1 MRDESP
7 ALTPELLLRAY
18 VAGLFPMAEG
28 RDNPEIFWVN
38 PRRRGIIPLDGFHIS
53 RSLARTMRRGTLH
66 ATVNEDFAGVVE
78 GCADRQETWINA
90 EIAALYLALH
100 QRGHAHSI
108 EIRDENGLVGGLY
121 GVSIGG
127 AFFGESMFSR
137 VRDASKIAMA
147 VTVDL
152 LREGGFALFD
162 TQFITD
168 HLASMGG
175 IEISRA
181 AYRARLDEAVEL
193 NASLAARPVDLTH
206 VLQRSI
212 QTS

>member
-193 NASLAARPVDLTH
+193 NANLTAHPVDLTQ

-212 QTS
+212 HTS